1 MSRQVEQHTTLNQ
14 NDSETINASDESAK
28 AFASQIKT
36 QETQPVIQIKETELS
51 FLIKQCLIDRNQA
64 FELMQSA
71 KGNLEE
77 ALRLYVHQ

>member
-14 NDSETINASDESAK
+14 NDSESINASDESAK
-28 AFASQIKT
+28 AFASQINT
-36 QETQPVIQIKETELS
+36 QETHPAIQIKETELT
-51 FLIKQCLIDRNQA
+51 FLTKQCLIDRNQA

>member
-14 NDSETINASDESAK
+14 NDSESVIASDENAK
-28 AFASQIKT
+28 ALASKINA
-36 QETQPVIQIKETELS
+36 QEAQPAIQIKESELS
-51 FLIKQCLIDRNQA
+51 FLTKQCLIDRNQA

-77 ALRLYVHQ
+77 ALLLYVHQ